1 MEIRNPNKSHLAEIH
16 AHLQRCLDGAF
27 SPQAVADRIFYDE
40 SYDPN
45 HVWMAREG
53 GQILGFLHSSLAGD
67 KAYIKLLTVAPERR
81 RQGLGRDLLSRA
93 EYRLSGEGARLA
105 LVTATPPRDFFPGL
119 VPGSVAESFFAAQGY
134 RAGAPRQVAWT
145 RPGAPGPAP
154 QPDLEAA
161 IAFAQAQAPTHWA
174 WIEESLACRPSKAV
188 YVAGTG
194 LLLAEP
200 GESLG
205 PLWPDPAAAPAQLK
219 GLLAAGLALASGAP
233 PRDPRGLRLHQVE
246 GSGVLD
252 LPAGLSETY
261 LSYTKPLH

>member
-16 AHLQRCLDGAF
+16 ALLQRCFGGLF

-53 GQILGFLHSSLAGD
+53 GQMLGFLHSSLAGD
-67 KAYIKLLTVAPERR
+67 RAYIKLLAVAPERR

-93 EYRLSGEGARLA
+93 EFRLSGEGAGLA

-119 VPGSVAESFFAAQGY
+119 QSGSVAESFFAAQGY
-134 RAGAPRQVAWT
+134 EAGAERQVTWT
-145 RPGAPGPAP
+145 PPGPPAAAP
-154 QPDLEAA
+154 QPDLDAA
-161 IAFAQAQAPTHWA
+161 IAFAQAQAPTQWA
-174 WIEESLACRPSKAV
+174 WIEECLACRPSKALFQPGV
-188 YVAGTG
+188 G

-205 PLWPDPAAAPAQLK
+205 PLWPVPAAEPGAVQALLK
-219 GLLAAGLALASGAP
+219 QGLALAGTAP
-233 PRDPRGLRLHQVE
+233 LRDPRGLRLHQVE
-246 GSGVLD
+246 GSSPLE
-252 LPAGLSETY
+252 LPSGRLETY